1 MNDNKNADTVLF
13 MKTVIEEQKNIQI
26 VVKLN
31 TNKKNVNHKN
41 SILTLWKV
49 KEKTYNQMI
58 RNKEKIYIGI
68 MDKIK

>member
-1 MNDNKNADTVLF
+1 